1 MFESTTKGFELKF
14 RVDCPSTGPSL
25 GATKLRAI
33 MRFVVIAVL
42 VLILASLGS
51 ALYYLVKDQGK
62 TGKVAQMLTLR
73 ISLSVVLFAF
83 LWFCYYMGW
92 ITPTGYT
99 VEGP

>member
-1 MFESTTKGFELKF
+1 
-14 RVDCPSTGPSL
+14 
-25 GATKLRAI
+25 

-73 ISLSVVLFAF
+73 I
-83 LWFCYYMGW
+83 
-92 ITPTGYT
+92 T
-99 VEGP
+99 VANCFPRPA